1 MEAQLRLRT
10 AVLWLEVM
18 KKPKSPKVKLMLAYM
33 KTCSK
38 EGADGERIFQF
49 TVLLMVNSNL
59 KNLMRRSRSSSFLRK
74 KGRES
79 LKKRKET
86 AKILMF
92 SRTISSQE
100 RPYKWP

>member
-1 MEAQLRLRT
+1 
-10 AVLWLEVM
+10 M
-18 KKPKSPKVKLMLAYM
+18 KMS
-33 KTCSK
+33 SK
-38 EGADGERIFQF
+38 EGADGERIYQF
-49 TVLLMVNSNL
+49 TVLLMVNSNP
-59 KNLMRRSRSSSFLRK
+59 KNLMRRSRNSSFLKK

-100 RPYKWP
+100 RLYKWP